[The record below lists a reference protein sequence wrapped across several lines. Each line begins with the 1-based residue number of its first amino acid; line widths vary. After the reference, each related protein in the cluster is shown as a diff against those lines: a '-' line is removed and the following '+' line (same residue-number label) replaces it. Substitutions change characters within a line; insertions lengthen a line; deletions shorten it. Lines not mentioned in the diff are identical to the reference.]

1 MLCMLYEVFLGLAS
15 DDEAFSILKRIVT
28 IAEECLVLFTDQV
41 QILATCIGH
50 ELVLYTGKASLFSEE
65 VLSFQYLTITLII
78 IGDTLPLVT
87 ICKDS
92 EELEETLNERETIF
106 STKAQV
112 PLLLAV
118 ERAKEKVAM

>member
-1 MLCMLYEVFLGLAS
+1 MNLKFAS

>member
-1 MLCMLYEVFLGLAS
+1 MLYEVFLGLAS

-106 STKAQV
+106 STNAQV

>member
-1 MLCMLYEVFLGLAS
+1 MLYEVFLGLAS